1 VDRHPRHEAGRR
13 PQDARTTKRSLAPVP
28 LDEVRD
34 EDDSPCVRARVSCR
48 GYCDL
53 GCFFM
58 SVVHKV
64 QWEVERWSGTPELT
78 GRYETAY
85 GLTAAVRIAK
95 GLGQGDIGSPVR
107 SKILIA
113 IIAKTV
119 SRLCEGAK
127 ITGSDKRASM
137 LFFADDGLILADDV
151 QTLRRAF
158 EAMWIVARVAGLR
171 LQVKGK
177 KKTAWSAT
185 YWESDGTER
194 DVTGWEMVMPDGST
208 IPQLE
213 GDDKYKY
220 LGRCGTNRKRQR
232 GGAQGKG
239 LYNGSDGGTR
249 SAPRGC
255 DHGSVLETTGGG
267 GDSDRRRRWSTSTC
281 GTRGR

>member
-1 VDRHPRHEAGRR
+1 M
-13 PQDARTTKRSLAPVP
+13 T
-28 LDEVRD
+28 EVL
-34 EDDSPCVRARVSCR
+34 RALREGAEGMEGGEGAKAV
-48 GYCDL
+48 
-53 GCFFM
+53 
-58 SVVHKV
+58 
-64 QWEVERWSGTPELT
+64 PELT

-127 ITGSDKRASM
+127 ITGSDKRVSM

-213 GDDKYKY
+213 GDETT
-220 LGRCGTNRKRQR
+220 TNRVKRSQR
-232 GGAQGKG
+232 KG
-239 LYNGSDGGTR
+239 
-249 SAPRGC
+249 
-255 DHGSVLETTGGG
+255 
-267 GDSDRRRRWSTSTC
+267 
-281 GTRGR
+281 RGRV

>member
-1 VDRHPRHEAGRR
+1 LER
-13 PQDARTTKRSLAPVP
+13 DA
-28 LDEVRD
+28 
-34 EDDSPCVRARVSCR
+34 
-48 GYCDL
+48 
-53 GCFFM
+53 
-58 SVVHKV
+58 
-64 QWEVERWSGTPELT
+64 

-185 YWESDGTER
+185 YWENDGTER

-220 LGRCGTNRKRQR
+220 SRRLAAAGIATEGEAGVRAHAEHEGDEGDARR
-232 GGAQGKG
+232 GPAEQARAH
-239 LYNGSDGGTR
+239 LI
-249 SAPRGC
+249 PR
-255 DHGSVLETTGGG
+255 VA
-267 GDSDRRRRWSTSTC
+267 
-281 GTRGR
+281 

>member
-1 VDRHPRHEAGRR
+1 
-13 PQDARTTKRSLAPVP
+13 
-28 LDEVRD
+28 
-34 EDDSPCVRARVSCR
+34 
-48 GYCDL
+48 
-53 GCFFM
+53 M

-64 QWEVERWSGTPELT
+64 QWEVERWSGTPVEVTQVL
-78 GRYETAY
+78 RA

-220 LGRCGTNRKRQR
+220 L
-232 GGAQGKG
+232 
-239 LYNGSDGGTR
+239 
-249 SAPRGC
+249 
-255 DHGSVLETTGGG
+255 LETTGGG
-267 GDSDRRRRWSTSTC
+267 GDSDRRRSWSTSTC

>member
-1 VDRHPRHEAGRR
+1 
-13 PQDARTTKRSLAPVP
+13 
-28 LDEVRD
+28 
-34 EDDSPCVRARVSCR
+34 
-48 GYCDL
+48 
-53 GCFFM
+53 M

-64 QWEVERWSGTPELT
+64 QWEVERWSGTPVEVTEVL
-78 GRYETAY
+78 RA

-127 ITGSDKRASM
+127 ITGSDKRVSM

-232 GGAQGKG
+232 GGAQGER
-239 LYNGSDGGTR
+239 LHNGSDGGTR
-249 SAPRGC
+249 STPRGC
-255 DHGSVLETTGGG
+255 DHGSVPSR
-267 GDSDRRRRWSTSTC
+267 DDWRRRGWRPGRTSSTDKH
-281 GTRGR
+281 GN

>member
-1 VDRHPRHEAGRR
+1 
-13 PQDARTTKRSLAPVP
+13 
-28 LDEVRD
+28 
-34 EDDSPCVRARVSCR
+34 
-48 GYCDL
+48 
-53 GCFFM
+53 M

-64 QWEVERWSGTPELT
+64 QWEVERWSGTPVEVTEVLRALREGAEGMEAGEGAKAVPELT

-127 ITGSDKRASM
+127 ITGSDKRVSM

-158 EAMWIVARVAGLR
+158 EAMWIVARVAGLK

-194 DVTGWEMVMPDGST
+194 DVTGWEMVMPDGTT

-220 LGRCGTNRKRQR
+220 L
-232 GGAQGKG
+232 
-239 LYNGSDGGTR
+239 
-249 SAPRGC
+249 
-255 DHGSVLETTGGG
+255 LETTGGG
-267 GDSDRRRRWSTSTC
+267 GDGDLGGRHRRTNTGTEDVGSD
-281 GTRGR
+281 TRGVGIQSERTKGEA